1 MDKIL
6 KNDEQRNQASEV
18 LEMIWDL
25 VVYIGNLEEEELQ
38 QGIAPIGAAIDSQL
52 PKMLSLIGVPEEK
65 QQDVLNMM
73 GDGSPAEEAIHEC
86 MKEG

>member
-1 MDKIL
+1 MNKVL

-18 LEMIWDL
+18 LDMIWDL
-25 VVYIGNLEEEELQ
+25 VRYIDDLEEEELQ
-38 QGIAPIGAAIDSQL
+38 QGLAPVGAVIDSQL

-65 QQDVLNMM
+65 QRDVLDMM

-86 MKEG
+86 MMEN